1 MSVEKQILSTI
12 EEKIRPAL
20 QSHGGDVE
28 FVEFDE
34 QNGVLKVR
42 LQGACGSCPFA
53 QETLRAQVETV
64 LKRDIS
70 EIKSVVREM

>member
-12 EEKIRPAL
+12 EEKIRPVL

-53 QETLRAQVETV
+53 QETLRAQVEAV
-64 LKRDIS
+64 LKRDIP